1 LNRRTDE
8 SFATGKAR
16 QQDRSTT
23 DADLDRSFLAWW
35 QERGLWLIAGFGSAK
50 GKLVLSAG
58 ILIWMALCLN
68 GFALRLAAR

>member
-1 LNRRTDE
+1 M
-8 SFATGKAR
+8 
-16 QQDRSTT
+16 

-58 ILIWMALCLN
+58 ILIWLALGLN
-68 GFALRLAAR
+68 GFTLRPAVR